1 MPGVVYI
8 LCFITSLA
16 SAVLLLRAYWSS
28 GSRLLLWSS
37 LCFFGMALNNA
48 LLYVDLLVGKEVD
61 LSTLPGL
68 ASLIS
73 SMLLVYGLIWEA
85 S

>member
-73 SMLLVYGLIWEA
+73 SMLLAYGLIWEA

>member
-16 SAVLLLRAYWSS
+16 SAVLLLRAYWAS
-28 GSRLLLWSS
+28 GTRLLLWSS
-37 LCFFGMALNNA
+37 LCFFGMALNNS
-48 LLYVDLLVGKEVD
+48 LLYVDLLVGTSID
-61 LSTLPGL
+61 LSTLPRI

-73 SMLLVYGLIWEA
+73 AMLLTYGLIWEA

>member
-8 LCFITSLA
+8 LCFVTSLT
-16 SAVLLLRAYWSS
+16 SAVLLLRAYWRA

-37 LCFFGMALNNA
+37 LCFTGMALNNA
-48 LLYVDLLVGKEVD
+48 LLYVDLLVGPDID
-61 LSTLPGL
+61 LSMLPGI

-73 SMLLVYGLIWEA
+73 SMLLVYGLVWEA
-85 S
+85 L